1 MIYTITYKN
10 GDGGRKESF
19 TVEAE
24 DELEAISILG
34 KYRGKQVTRKIQNI
48 ECLLS
53 A

>member
-1 MIYTITYKN
+1 MIYTIIYNN

-19 TVEAE
+19 IVEAA
-24 DELEAISILG
+24 DELEAISMLK
-34 KYRGKQVTRKIQNI
+34 KYRGKQATKKIQNI